1 MLDNLR
7 QQKHVNW
14 PAGEE
19 RNRNDIQTGEGVG
32 LFSPLA
38 QSME

>member
-1 MLDNLR
+1 MQDNLR

-14 PAGEE
+14 QAGEE
-19 RNRNDIQTGEGVG
+19 RNRNDIQTGEGAG
-32 LFSPLA
+32 LFSQLA

>member
-1 MLDNLR
+1 LR

-19 RNRNDIQTGEGVG
+19 RNISDAETGVRVG
-32 LFSPLA
+32 LFSQLA